1 MQSYLPVEAADDAE
15 VENLLDSL
23 FGADN
28 FHFGN
33 PVDRFKSD
41 VVRGRLSPESA
52 AIRRLSWRA
61 ERRNY
66 RARMKERAYTT
77 LHDIL
82 KARKK

>member
-1 MQSYLPVEAADDAE
+1 MQSYLPAAGDDAE
-15 VENLLDSL
+15 VETLLGSL

-28 FHFGN
+28 LHFGN
-33 PVDRFKSD
+33 PVERFKSD
-41 VVRGRLSPESA
+41 VVGGRLSPESA
-52 AIRRLSWRA
+52 AIRRLCWRA

-77 LHDIL
+77 LHDML